1 MFIIFTVAMDPIS
14 SWLHSFSSDD
24 GRFVANAHTIIK
36 IFQVLILL
44 PFSNQIV
51 KLTNII
57 IPGNDQKV
65 GYRDTFQLKY
75 IGDKVIFNPSTAVVD
90 GLKEL
95 ERMASLAS
103 DNLNRAMNALITLD
117 EDDIKEV
124 HEMEENINFLNR
136 SITAYLIKIN
146 QSPLP
151 IEDLQ
156 GLGSLFHVAND
167 IERIGDH
174 AENIAEF
181 AERRKNAGA
190 SFSDEAIAE
199 MTEMLNLVNNLMQ
212 KSIKVI
218 VGTESPDYIDQ
229 LSAMEDKIDDMEK
242 KVQQNHIDRL
252 TRQECSPEAGMIFSD
267 VATALERVGDHAFN
281 IAVYIIKRDNSV
293 A

>member
-1 MFIIFTVAMDPIS
+1 
-14 SWLHSFSSDD
+14 
-24 GRFVANAHTIIK
+24 
-36 IFQVLILL
+36 
-44 PFSNQIV
+44 
-51 KLTNII
+51 
-57 IPGNDQKV
+57 
-65 GYRDTFQLKY
+65 
-75 IGDKVIFNPSTAVVD
+75 
-90 GLKEL
+90 
-95 ERMASLAS
+95 MASLAS

-117 EDDIKEV
+117 EDDNKEV